1 VVILQVVVEE
11 VIVMEIQEDLVDL
24 VVGEMELLDI
34 LFLEEMLQLTPVAE
48 EEAEVLKVEQETLQ
62 VEQVV
67 PVSSL
72 SVT

>member
-1 VVILQVVVEE
+1 
-11 VIVMEIQEDLVDL
+11 
-24 VVGEMELLDI
+24 MELLDI